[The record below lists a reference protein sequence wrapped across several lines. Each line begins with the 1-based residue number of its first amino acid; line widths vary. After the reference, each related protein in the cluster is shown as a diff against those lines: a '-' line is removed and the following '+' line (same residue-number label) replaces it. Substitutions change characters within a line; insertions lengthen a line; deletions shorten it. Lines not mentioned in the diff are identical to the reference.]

1 MQEILWFIPHL
12 AGMFWRTIND
22 SRVPKM
28 FKLRLIAVA
37 AYVLVPFDIVPDF
50 VVGFGQIDDSLAL
63 MLLATLLL
71 GGTDEEIAAEHWR
84 GSPAVLRNMRRLA
97 VWALRWMPGTNAPSE
112 ETDEADKGKT
122 AKAAD

>member
-1 MQEILWFIPHL
+1 MHELLMFFPHL
-12 AGMFWRTIND
+12 AGLFWRTLND

-28 FKLRLIAVA
+28 FKLRLLAVA
-37 AYVLVPFDIVPDF
+37 AYIVVPFDIVPDF

-63 MLLATLLL
+63 LLLTTLLV
-71 GGTDEEIAAEHWR
+71 GGPDEEIAMEHWR
-84 GSPAVLRNMRRLA
+84 GSPSVFRNVRKFA

-112 ETDEADKGKT
+112 ETKE